1 MTLQALVKN
10 IAKSHTPAPEVHVV
24 DYVFHIKGWL
34 EPFLNKIKNHV
45 YPHTYRFFKRNGRVS
60 MKYKN
65 WASDKTWL
73 PDGAGLCMLNSTPRG
88 IPPLVRPETK
98 KQLDVK
104 DLQDCI
110 NKCKRLTNEDKL
122 WWSSFVSSKKVLRD
136 KWSTAS
142 ANTLKEEK
150 RLEWPLNKLKRH
162 RAIKEAAATDPD
174 QQQREETLANL
185 LRKADHFPSVSIL
198 LSFFNEVLL

>member
-1 MTLQALVKN
+1 
-10 IAKSHTPAPEVHVV
+10 
-24 DYVFHIKGWL
+24 
-34 EPFLNKIKNHV
+34 
-45 YPHTYRFFKRNGRVS
+45 

-73 PDGAGLCMLNSTPRG
+73 PDRAGLCMLNSIPRG
-88 IPPLVRPETK
+88 VPPLISPEGK

-122 WWSSFVSSKKVLRD
+122 WWSSFVSSEKVLHN
-136 KWSTAS
+136 KWSTAF
-142 ANTLKEEK
+142 ANTLKEK
-150 RLEWPLNKLKRH
+150 RSEWPLNKLKRH
-162 RAIKEAAATDPD
+162 HSIKEAAATDPD

-198 LSFFNEVLL
+198 LSFLNEILL